1 MRLGLRARITALLLV
16 LSVVPPGAVVWFIRE
31 RVLGLVRAE
40 DVGRVEDALAEFGAA
55 IEREGADTT
64 QALASVGSILED
76 DPRYRPAIAA
86 RPGGASGPSIV
97 PFPRLA
103 DAARRLME
111 DVGLDCLSILDA
123 TGVVVSSGHA
133 PAMVGRIERDKLLLP
148 EVSSS
153 FIEENITPGIG
164 RVLTLQSR
172 RTVEL
177 PGTTLHLVGGRFI
190 DSTFLRRLSPGGTV
204 QALLL
209 DRDGAILTAGDPG
222 NPLPVPPGWGNPGTS
237 RGEYLVRG
245 IPHTYRMIG
254 LRDQTGSAVGTLV
267 AAVSQERLLGLSSSL
282 TLLALAVVAAGA
294 FGSFVIGFALT
305 RGVTIPLRR
314 LEQMSERIAQERYD
328 PVDVPEG
335 TDEVGAL
342 VAAFNRMARSLAE
355 SRERL
360 RQTERLA
367 AAEEVARRVA
377 HEIKNP
383 LSPIALTLEGLVR
396 TRQKRPQEFDAAF
409 DEGVRTIQEEIQRMR
424 DILEDFSRFGRLPL
438 PRPRPSDLNTLVRG
452 VLCLYAENSAQARI
466 EADLHPGLPP
476 VLIDPDRMSE
486 VINNL
491 LVNSLQAMGTAG
503 GGVTVSTRAQ
513 KDGAE
518 LRVRDT
524 GPGMTDEVLRRL
536 FEPYVSTRPGGSG
549 LGLAIARRI
558 VLDHGGRI
566 EAANHPEGGAEIRIL
581 LPWAGETAAG
591 PTGRAAGAPASEEEA
606 WRPS

>member
-1 MRLGLRARITALLLV
+1 MRLGLRARVTALLLV
-16 LSVVPPGAVVWFIRE
+16 LSIVPPGAVVWFIRE
-31 RVLGLVRAE
+31 RVLGLVRDE
-40 DVGRVEDALAEFGAA
+40 DVGRIEDALAEFGAA
-55 IEREGADTT
+55 IEREGADTR
-64 QALASVGSILED
+64 QALATVGSLLED
-76 DPRYRPAIAA
+76 DPRYRPAIAT
-86 RPGGASGPSIV
+86 RPGGGGGPSIV
-97 PFPRLA
+97 PFPKLA
-103 DAARRLME
+103 EAARPLME
-111 DVGLDCLSILDA
+111 EAGLDCLMILDA

-133 PAMVGRIERDKLLLP
+133 PASVGGIERGKLRLP
-148 EVSSS
+148 EAPSS
-153 FIEENITPGIG
+153 FIEENISPGIG

-177 PGTTLHLVGGRFI
+177 PGAALHLVGGRFI

-209 DRDGAILTAGDPG
+209 DRDGAILTAGDPA
-222 NPLPVPPGWGNPGTS
+222 NPLPIPPGWVDPGTS

-267 AAVSQERLLGLSSSL
+267 AAVSQERLLRLSSSL

-305 RGVTIPLRR
+305 RGVTVPLRR

-328 PVDVPEG
+328 TVDVPEG

-409 DEGVRTIQEEIQRMR
+409 DEAVRTITEEVRRMR
-424 DILEDFSRFGRLPL
+424 GILEDFSRFGRLPV
-438 PRPRPSDLNTLVRG
+438 PRPRPTDLNAVIQSTLT
-452 VLCLYAENSAQARI
+452 LFAENSARARI
-466 EADLHPGLPP
+466 AAELDPALAP
-476 VLIDPDRMSE
+476 VAIDPDRMSE

-491 LVNSLQAMGTAG
+491 VGNAVQAMAEEGGTL
-503 GGVTVSTRAQ
+503 TVSTRARPE
-513 KDGAE
+513 GAE
-518 LRVRDT
+518 IRIRDT
-524 GPGMTDEVLRRL
+524 GPGLPEDVRRRL
-536 FEPYVSTRPGGSG
+536 FEPY
-549 LGLAIARRI
+549 
-558 VLDHGGRI
+558 
-566 EAANHPEGGAEIRIL
+566 
-581 LPWAGETAAG
+581 G
-591 PTGRAAGAPASEEEA
+591 PVR
-606 WRPS
+606 